1 MIEINR
7 KYQTQWAAQFFVSA
21 ELTRRGYMVAL
32 TLGNMPSVDLNVVS
46 PGGKQFMVDV
56 KGQRTKNFW
65 RFRRKD
71 PHKNHYYIF
80 VYVPRGHLPRPQIL
94 HPFK

>member
-1 MIEINR
+1 
-7 KYQTQWAAQFFVSA
+7 
-21 ELTRRGYMVAL
+21 MVAL

-46 PGGKQFMVDV
+46 PEGKQFMVDV

-65 RFRRKD
+65 RFRRKE

-80 VYVPRGHLPRPQIL
+80 AYVPEDISHAPRYFVL
-94 HPFK
+94 SSREAMMKRDEYKEKGEA